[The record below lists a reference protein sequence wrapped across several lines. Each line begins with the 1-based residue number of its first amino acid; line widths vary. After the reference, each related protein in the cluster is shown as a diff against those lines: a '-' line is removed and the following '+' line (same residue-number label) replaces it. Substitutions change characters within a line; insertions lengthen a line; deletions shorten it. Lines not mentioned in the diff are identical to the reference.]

1 MHVFV
6 APVCRSHEST
16 GMAVMITTL
25 MLHTAEARPDQPRP
39 NTRTSLPTAT
49 TTRANI
55 AGQVHV
61 RLAGKGVRANY
72 PSPDETL
79 QLYYPERRRPDAKWC
94 NAGILNLNERRHQR
108 MALKHRERH
117 QQFEREEQG
126 RQSKR
131 KRKRDSCT
139 LPASVTCTTFSRYPY
154 TGCRQRSESAKTR
167 ARPSTC
173 T

>member
-1 MHVFV
+1 M
-6 APVCRSHEST
+6 
-16 GMAVMITTL
+16 
-25 MLHTAEARPDQPRP
+25 MLPTAEMRPDQPRP

-61 RLAGKGVRANY
+61 RLWRKKMSGQITQFLQVQM
-72 PSPDETL
+72 TL
-79 QLYYPERRRPDAKWC
+79 QHYPERRRPDAKWC

-131 KRKRDSCT
+131 NRKRGSCT
-139 LPASVTCTTFSRYPY
+139 SPPV
-154 TGCRQRSESAKTR
+154 
-167 ARPSTC
+167 
-173 T
+173 